1 MDFSVLICVYKNDD
15 VTKFKSALKS
25 IFNNTLQPRE
35 VLLVVDGLI
44 GDNIEDVIK
53 KYNHINYFRVLRNIN
68 NVGFVNSLNLGLKN
82 IVSEWVVR
90 CDADDY
96 NLPERFEILFDH
108 IEKDTDLIG
117 SYVAETNQYAEIYAV
132 KKVPLFHEDILI
144 HLKKRNPFNHMSV
157 AFKRSAAI
165 SLGGYPH
172 IELREDYGLW
182 AAMISKGYK
191 SKNIEN
197 ILVHASAGEK
207 MFTRR
212 KGGAV
217 IKAEIALQSHLVNV
231 GISNYIEAIVYGTA
245 RCLILLMPKSII
257 KLVYNRLLRK

>member
-1 MDFSVLICVYKNDD
+1 
-15 VTKFKSALKS
+15 
-25 IFNNTLQPRE
+25 
-35 VLLVVDGLI
+35 
-44 GDNIEDVIK
+44 
-53 KYNHINYFRVLRNIN
+53 
-68 NVGFVNSLNLGLKN
+68 
-82 IVSEWVVR
+82 
-90 CDADDY
+90 
-96 NLPERFEILFDH
+96 LPERFEILFDH
-108 IEKDTDLIG
+108 INKDTDLIG
-117 SYVAETNQYAEIYAV
+117 SYVAETNQQDEIYAV

-157 AFKRSAAI
+157 AFKKSAAI

-217 IKAEIALQSHLVNV
+217 IKAEIALQYHLVNTGV
-231 GISNYIEAIVYGTA
+231 SNYVEAIFYGA
-245 RCLILLMPKSII
+245 SRCLILLMPKFII
-257 KLVYNRLLRK
+257 ELVYSKLLRN